1 VVIEASLVGDR
12 VRVQLRS
19 REVRHE
25 PPQYAASVR
34 RRRHRQGSR
43 PREEAWGEAERTE
56 AAPALTARELSAP
69 GSHAARVAAAFGA
82 QRGYGNRA
90 VSRVLARDP
99 NPALEKRPTARPPK
113 QKLRGGREVDAIF
126 DSSPLLKDLV
136 GAKLGKQKLEKA
148 MKLDDEAA
156 FERAWLAYA
165 QRSIN
170 PATNR
175 NFTEQ
180 EAKDFSAREGVRA
193 FQDEDRGEVHIRRER
208 ADLGTQ
214 LHEGLHLFSDD
225 KWRKRMGYNVNEGVT
240 EYFTRKLGPE
250 VQVVRDDNSFLRQ
263 YTSAGHLVTAVTEPV
278 VAAAY
283 FDGDIASLKT
293 AVDDRKGRGT
303 WEKWLDFLD
312 ANDFKGANALLR
324 GETAASAGSP
334 PPPAP

>member
-1 VVIEASLVGDR
+1 
-12 VRVQLRS
+12 
-19 REVRHE
+19 
-25 PPQYAASVR
+25 VR
-34 RRRHRQGSR
+34 RRRQREGSR
-43 PREEAWGEAERTE
+43 PHQEPRAEAERIE
-56 AAPALTARELSAP
+56 AAPALSKRELGAP
-69 GSHAARVAAAFGA
+69 GSHAARVAAVFAA
-82 QRGYGNRA
+82 QRTHGNRA

-126 DSSPLLKDLV
+126 DSSPLLKDLI

-148 MKLDDEAA
+148 MRLDDEAA

-170 PATNR
+170 PATGR

-180 EAKDFSAREGVRA
+180 EARDFSAREGVRA
-193 FQDEDRGEVHIRRER
+193 FQDEDRGEVHIRKER
-208 ADLGTQ
+208 SDLGTQ

-225 KWRKRMGYNVNEGVT
+225 GWRKRMGYNVNEGVT

-263 YTSAGHLVTAVTEPV
+263 YTSASHLVTAVTEPV

-283 FDGDIASLKT
+283 FDGDIAGLKT
-293 AVDDRKGRGT
+293 AVDDKKGAGT
-303 WEKWLDFLD
+303 WAKWLDRLD
-312 ANDFKGANALLR
+312 ANDFKGANALLTAEAKKA
-324 GETAASAGSP
+324 ETA